1 MRIRD
6 LVAQQG
12 VQSFTADDFN
22 FVTSQLTEDPDRLI
36 LVGGQ
41 AIEVWGVLF
50 DVPSPIG
57 DYAPLTE
64 DADWLAGPQDA
75 QWLCDKLG
83 GPESVDIQF
92 PEAFDSTPSSAL
104 AYLKRG
110 ERILMMDFLRTIVG
124 PSIEQ
129 VQKLAVNVDVQGNI
143 FAVMHPLLCL
153 ESRLANLHVIP
164 SKRVGNGPMQ
174 AKWAIEIVHSYLKH
188 LVENNHD
195 KEQVAKA
202 CREIA
207 ELATFKPCGIYCFK
221 HFSLNPISAIT
232 SDIVDYVGGGFSNEE
247 WPRVLL
253 RLNKKQTKWRSQH
266 DLSASNP
273 E

>member
-6 LVAQQG
+6 LVAHQG
-12 VQSFTADDFN
+12 VQSFTAEDFN

-57 DYAPLTE
+57 DHAPLTE

-104 AYLKRG
+104 AYLRRG

-124 PSIEQ
+124 PKPEQ
-129 VQKLAVNVDVQGNI
+129 VQKLAVNVDVQGNV

-153 ESRLANLHVIP
+153 ESRLANLHIIP
-164 SKRVGNGPMQ
+164 SKRLGNGPMQ
-174 AKWAIEIVHSYLKH
+174 AQWAIEIVHAYLAH
-188 LVENNHD
+188 LVSSSHD

-207 ELATFKPCGIYCFK
+207 ELATFKPCGIYCYK
-221 HFSLNPISAIT
+221 NFSLNPISAVT
-232 SDIVDYVGGGFSNEE
+232 PDIVGYVGGGFSRQE
-247 WPRVLL
+247 WPTILS
-253 RLNKKQTKWRSQH
+253 RLDRRQAKWRSQH
-266 DLSASNP
+266 AAAMSKIR
-273 E
+273 